1 MDSNR
6 LLSPSMLEVAMAPR
20 AWRVVATRCPPEVP
34 VVDDPA
40 HRRWMARCSHSHA
53 HRELLLILSGRP
65 HFGLQGTVFDS
76 QPGTLFFLD
85 AGESHDLEW
94 PPWTPDSDHLWLGM
108 IGPDLLG
115 RVLSIRN
122 GELSA
127 QRTEYLSPEHVA
139 LVEGAWA
146 RTEVGGRELPADLQ
160 RMKLLTGAALLVAA
174 LAERGLTP
182 EQPEAD
188 LQSRTVQAV
197 QRYIERTAGRGVT
210 LDAMARFSGYSK
222 FHLARLF
229 QRHTGLT
236 VHQYVDQCRLRRAR
250 QMLEAGATQAAIA
263 LELGFSSP
271 PSLCRWLRQQRER
284 G

>member
-6 LLSPSMLEVAMAPR
+6 LLSCSMLEVALAPR
-20 AWRVVATRCPPEVP
+20 DWRVVSTRCSPEAP
-34 VVDDPA
+34 IVDDPA

-53 HRELLLILSGRP
+53 HRELLLILSGSP
-65 HFGLQGTVFDS
+65 HFGLEGRVFGA

-85 AGESHDLEW
+85 ADESHDLEW

-108 IGPDLLG
+108 IGSDLLG

-127 QRTEYLSPEHVA
+127 QRTEYLSPEHLGLVA
-139 LVEGAWA
+139 GAWA
-146 RTEVGGRELPADLQ
+146 RSEALGRNLPADLQ
-160 RMKLLTGAALLVAA
+160 RMKLLSAAALLVAA
-174 LAERGLTP
+174 LVERGLTP
-182 EQPEAD
+182 DQPEAD
-188 LQSRTVQAV
+188 LQRRTVQAV

-222 FHLARLF
+222 FHLSRLF

-236 VHQYVDQCRLRRAR
+236 VHQYVDRCRLQRAR
-250 QMLEAGATQAAIA
+250 QMREAGETQAAIA